1 MATKAET
8 PMPPANADL
17 QTTWAYLEEGVDHI
31 MTRLRDG
38 ISYSKYMN
46 LYTVAYNYCVSSRM
60 HGNLDSS
67 VGLGGRSEFLA
78 SCNWAAPFRE
88 RGGGTMTDLPSSHS
102 GCQFDGFRS
111 I

>member
-67 VGLGGRSEFLA
+67 VGLGGRSECRAFLA
-78 SCNWAAPFRE
+78 ILMDASN
-88 RGGGTMTDLPSSHS
+88 G
-102 GCQFDGFRS
+102 
-111 I
+111 

>member
-1 MATKAET
+1 MAAQAQAEN

-31 MTRLRDG
+31 MTRLKDG

-67 VGLGGRSEFLA
+67 VGLGGRSTSLSPFLRFA
-78 SCNWAAPFRE
+78 RNGWLTRRLGRMQLAP
-88 RGGGTMTDLPSSHS
+88 T
-102 GCQFDGFRS
+102 
-111 I
+111 

>member
-67 VGLGGRSEFLA
+67 VGLGGRSESRLWSRRLATGSA
-78 SCNWAAPFRE
+78 SCLKEGRL
-88 RGGGTMTDLPSSHS
+88 TD
-102 GCQFDGFRS
+102 
-111 I
+111 